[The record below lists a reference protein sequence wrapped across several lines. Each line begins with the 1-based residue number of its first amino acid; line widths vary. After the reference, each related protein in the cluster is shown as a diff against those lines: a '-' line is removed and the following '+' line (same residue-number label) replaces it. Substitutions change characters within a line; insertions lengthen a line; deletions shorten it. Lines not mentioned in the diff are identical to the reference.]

1 MNANFK
7 INTIDFC
14 VPLDMYKDF
23 EVASIPHP
31 YNIYLNKYIKIDGYD
46 KIAILMDQNIDL
58 ERVEFKQT
66 IHDVPIYLIHATEQ
80 NKNVNTVLSV
90 INFLSNNGMNKNSM
104 LYVIGGGITQDIGA
118 FACAMYKRGL
128 PWTFVPTTL
137 LSMADSCVGGKT
149 ALNFSDKKNI
159 LGLFSS
165 PHAVYIYPSLLD
177 TLPSIDMYSGYGEM
191 FRLFITGGID
201 STFLHSCMII
211 PALRIKQA
219 VVEKDEFE
227 HDIRRA
233 MNYGHSIGHAFEAIT
248 EYKIPHGIA
257 VTLGILIENEI
268 SCILG
273 YLNKHTADELLKIGK
288 TLVPKEILP
297 ILNTIN
303 LSHIL
308 EYLKQDKKTEG
319 NVLKIP
325 FLVAMGNI
333 QIKDFELN
341 DTNKDKIMIATNYVS
356 TLLGEKE

>member
-1 MNANFK
+1 M
-7 INTIDFC
+7 
-14 VPLDMYKDF
+14 L
-23 EVASIPHP
+23 
-31 YNIYLNKYIKIDGYD
+31 G
-46 KIAILMDQNIDL
+46 AILGDIIGSRFEFNKLNNKSENFDL
-58 ERVEFKQT
+58 FTKDNCFTDDT
-66 IHDVPIYLIHATEQ
+66 IMTIATTDALIN
-80 NKNVNTVLSV
+80 NKDLT
-90 INFLSNNGMNKNSM
+90 KT
-104 LYVIGGGITQDIGA
+104 Y
-118 FACAMYKRGL
+118 RE
-128 PWTFVPTTL
+128 W
-137 LSMADSCVGGKT
+137 GK
-149 ALNFSDKKNI
+149 K
-159 LGLFSS
+159 
-165 PHAVYIYPSLLD
+165 YPN
-177 TLPSIDMYSGYGEM
+177 SGYGEM